1 MSPLLIKIKR
11 PALKAIFGL
20 DPAKCKGADAPLHF
34 KPDRPMLS
42 KSRSDLFSKECHFI
56 STQTAIRRNHHA
68 NLRLSFDM
76 LRDTRGD
83 FDAMSARNT
92 VVMAEVH
99 LIRALC
105 EMKKPFREKLLLIQR
120 SYGRPQGGE
129 C

>member
-1 MSPLLIKIKR
+1 
-11 PALKAIFGL
+11 
-20 DPAKCKGADAPLHF
+20 
-34 KPDRPMLS
+34 MLS

-120 SYGRPQGGE
+120 SYGRPQGGGCQMRRTISPLNE
-129 C
+129 GVGGDSIVPLSAPF

>member
-1 MSPLLIKIKR
+1 
-11 PALKAIFGL
+11 
-20 DPAKCKGADAPLHF
+20 
-34 KPDRPMLS
+34 MLS

-120 SYGRPQGGE
+120 SYGRPQGGGE
-129 C
+129 CQMRRTISPLNEGVGGDSIVPLSAPF

>member
-1 MSPLLIKIKR
+1 
-11 PALKAIFGL
+11 
-20 DPAKCKGADAPLHF
+20 
-34 KPDRPMLS
+34 MLS

-120 SYGRPQGGE
+120 SYGRPQGGGMPNAQDNKPPQ
-129 C
+129 